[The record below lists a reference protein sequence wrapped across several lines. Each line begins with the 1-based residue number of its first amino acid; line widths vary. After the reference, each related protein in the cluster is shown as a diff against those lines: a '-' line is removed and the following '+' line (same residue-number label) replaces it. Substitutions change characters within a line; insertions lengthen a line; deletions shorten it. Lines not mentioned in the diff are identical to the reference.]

1 MITVSNVGLPSY
13 LIGAVCVGQSQVGLT
28 MPLPMPLAGR

>member
-13 LIGAVCVGQSQVGLT
+13 LMSAVCVGQSQVGLT
-28 MPLPMPLAGR
+28 MPLAGR